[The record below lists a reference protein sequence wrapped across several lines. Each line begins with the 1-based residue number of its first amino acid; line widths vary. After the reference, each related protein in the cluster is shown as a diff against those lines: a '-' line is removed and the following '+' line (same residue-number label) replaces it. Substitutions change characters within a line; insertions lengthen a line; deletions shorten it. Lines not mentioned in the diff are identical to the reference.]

1 MKKIYSAQTT
11 RLWDQATIEEKHISS
26 IDLMETA
33 AEALTVFFTT
43 QWNVHHP
50 VIIFAGSGNN
60 GGDGVAMARLLSNR
74 GYLVKL
80 YVFHLQGKIG
90 PDTTANIERLP
101 PKVAF
106 SLIEDIDE
114 VHRLFSRLQEL
125 DFLYIP
131 PYPII
136 LDALFG
142 SGLSRPLS
150 GDCGAIVSEINN
162 LKTPIIS
169 IDIPSGLH
177 CEDNSQCSTEYIIQA
192 DITLA
197 IQRPKLAHLL
207 KDNQSYLGEVYTIPI
222 GLSEKAENH
231 LNAHIYWLDDEEVT
245 TTIKQLQNEYPT
257 ETWTSEVEALV
268 SPSSDSYSRLQ
279 AILKAAKS
287 RQILIHYEDLYQV
300 ICCPDG
306 TVYLYR

>member
-11 RLWDQATIEEKHISS
+11 RLWDQATIEEKGISS
-26 IDLMETA
+26 VDLMEAA

-50 VIIFAGSGNN
+50 VIIFAGPGNN
-60 GGDGVAMARLLSNR
+60 GGDGVAIARLLSNR

-80 YVFHLQGKIG
+80 YVFHLQGNISS
-90 PDTTANIERLP
+90 DTSINIEKLP
-101 PKVAF
+101 KEVDF
-106 SLIEDIDE
+106 SLIENIDE
-114 VHRLFSRLQEL
+114 VHNVFSKLQEL

-142 SGLSRPLS
+142 SGLNRPLS
-150 GDCGAIVSEINN
+150 GEYANIVSEINS

-177 CEDNSQCSTEYIIQA
+177 CEDNSQFPLESIIKA
-192 DITLA
+192 DMTLA

-207 KDNQSYLGEVYTIPI
+207 ESNQPYLGDVYTIPI
-222 GLSEKAENH
+222 GLSEKVESH
-231 LNAHIYWLDDEEVT
+231 LKAYIYWLEAEEVI

-257 ETWTSEVEALV
+257 ETWTSEIEAIV
-268 SPSSDSYSRLQ
+268 PPSSDSYSRLQ
-279 AILKAAKS
+279 AILEAAHS
-287 RQILIHYEDLYQV
+287 RQILIRYKDLYQI

-306 TVYLYR
+306 MVYLYR